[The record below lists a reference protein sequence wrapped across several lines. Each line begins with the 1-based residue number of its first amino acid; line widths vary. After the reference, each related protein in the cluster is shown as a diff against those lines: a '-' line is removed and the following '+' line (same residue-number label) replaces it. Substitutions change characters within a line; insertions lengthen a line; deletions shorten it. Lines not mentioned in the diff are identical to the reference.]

1 MRRNLFSR
9 VIVLKSKT
17 TVNGDFI
24 NDRVRRFLRT
34 QEFDSQYISLKLMR
48 MTVDFGERSEDGLY

>member
-24 NDRVRRFLRT
+24 NDRVRRFFRT